1 MTIDL
6 SGNAISGGI
15 PASMHLVQKLRVLNM
30 GKNQLDGSIPQSIGN
45 LSLLSHL
52 DVNTNNLTGEIPEAM
67 SRLDHIQH
75 LQLSIN
81 SLKGI
86 VPCNFTIA
94 LDLFSLHL
102 QRMTFMV
109 RSRVTSVFGSQTYA
123 CSAIASTSSVV
134 RSHRLSTT

>member
-1 MTIDL
+1 
-6 SGNAISGGI
+6 
-15 PASMHLVQKLRVLNM
+15 M

-67 SRLDHIQH
+67 GRLDHIQH

-86 VPCNFTIA
+86 VPQ
-94 LDLFSLHL
+94 LL
-102 QRMTFMV
+102 QQVQWSDPTVSPQRD
-109 RSRVTSVFGSQTYA
+109 QD
-123 CSAIASTSSVV
+123 
-134 RSHRLSTT
+134 